1 MSTRLEPRKRARP
14 VFSKTKNQMNKR
26 SQRNQGRYLAGIKG
40 SRLERPPK
48 KDKGRCGKAKC
59 AKNGRVV
66 CYTLLYF
73 GPNIT
78 KYNKKQ
84 YQRNER
90 SQGRYWTGTKE
101 PGWSDPKKT
110 KPRFKGLWERLGVGR
125 CPRIGDQPGLVHKQK
140 QNVKQSARHIPLVNR
155 LLQRNSNS
163 HINPISNMPFF

>member
-1 MSTRLEPRKRARP
+1 MKPKKKTRAKKRPGVSTRLEPRKRARP

-73 GPNIT
+73 GPSIT
-78 KYNKKQ
+78 GYNKKQ
-84 YQRNER
+84 
-90 SQGRYWTGTKE
+90 TKLLGWK
-101 PGWSDPKKT
+101 PGWSATPKSKWT
-110 KPRFKGLWERLGVGR
+110 GEQGQTWRMVWAPKY
-125 CPRIGDQPGLVHKQK
+125 I
-140 QNVKQSARHIPLVNR
+140 
-155 LLQRNSNS
+155 
-163 HINPISNMPFF
+163 FFIYSYIH